1 MKPVVAAL
9 KPREVSYVGFGN
21 IPNQVFRR
29 AVKLGFDFTLMVV
42 GMITMDSSNVHEMC
56 AQVKAASASRRSSIR
71 CSCRTFA
78 NRRVHRRRRT

>member
-1 MKPVVAAL
+1 LHIHLSCTEYVYVSVDFPVPAASIAMKPVVAAL

-42 GMITMDSSNVHEMC
+42 GTITMD
-56 AQVKAASASRRSSIR
+56 R
-71 CSCRTFA
+71 C
-78 NRRVHRRRRT
+78 N